1 MNRNLFYAAL
11 ALGVIAIILGIYFL
25 TSTGHQKTGYA
36 GIIVG
41 IILLIVGV
49 GGMFTAR
56 SRIR

>member
-25 TSTGHQKTGYA
+25 AATGHQKTGYA
-36 GIIVG
+36 GIAVG
-41 IILLIVGV
+41 VILLIIGV